1 MSSAAHVAWLR
12 LSPRSGQNLDVS
24 SLSFVA
30 DLGIE
35 GDRHAKPDTRNQVL
49 LMDTETLDALELAPG
64 DIRENVATR
73 GIDLASLREGDR
85 LGIGAEAEV
94 VISHPCDPCSQDGRA
109 AARTSGG
116 DTRTPGHARQRQR
129 QWRGRCWRP
138 HHLHG
143 HRGGLTAAAHPGTG
157 TRRTQEVA

>member
-1 MSSAAHVAWLR
+1 MSSTAHVAWLR

-64 DIRENVATR
+64 DIRENVATSP
-73 GIDLASLREGDR
+73 AST
-85 LGIGAEAEV
+85 
-94 VISHPCDPCSQDGRA
+94 SHRCVRA
-109 AARTSGG
+109 TACASAR
-116 DTRTPGHARQRQR
+116 
-129 QWRGRCWRP
+129 RP
-138 HHLHG
+138 
-143 HRGGLTAAAHPGTG
+143 RW
-157 TRRTQEVA
+157 

>member
-1 MSSAAHVAWLR
+1 MSSTAHVAWLR

-30 DLGIE
+30 DVGIE

-73 GIDLASLREGDR
+73 GIDLASLREGER
-85 LGIGAEAEV
+85 LRIGAEAEV
-94 VISHPCDPCSQDGRA
+94 VISHPCDPCSKMDALR
-109 AARTSGG
+109 
-116 DTRTPGHARQRQR
+116 PGLQEEI
-129 QWRGRCWRP
+129 RGR
-138 HHLHG
+138 
-143 HRGGLTAAAHPGTG
+143 RGMLANVSASGVVVAGDPITFTAAA
-157 TRRTQEVA
+157 EA